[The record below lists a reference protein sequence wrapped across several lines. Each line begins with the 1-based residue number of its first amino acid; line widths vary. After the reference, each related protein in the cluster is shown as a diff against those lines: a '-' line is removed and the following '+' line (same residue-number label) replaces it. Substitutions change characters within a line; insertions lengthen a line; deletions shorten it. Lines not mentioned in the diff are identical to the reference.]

1 MFTKSNARG
10 AARKAGNIYVEVE
23 FTPGVTAYV
32 QVIKSDLWRA
42 LQEYPNNGPVSGIVD
57 DNGDVWIG
65 PGFSGETATEQ
76 SRRGPVHHM
85 PQRLGAD
92 ALINRLDRLEQMMAG
107 GHSPPPKQTVGARA
121 PKVKE

>member
-42 LQEYPNNGPVSGIVD
+42 LVEYPNNGPISGIVD

-65 PGFSGETATEQ
+65 PAFAGETAPTA
-76 SRRGPVHHM
+76 RRGPVHHM
-85 PQRLGAD
+85 PQSLGAE
-92 ALINRLDRLEQMMAG
+92 ALLNRLERLEQTMAG
-107 GHSPPPKQTVGARA
+107 GGNIPPPKQTVGARA
-121 PKVKE
+121 PRVKQ